1 MSKLNRENKAGYKT
15 FHSFPFQ
22 CDAMENKIY
31 KVAQLS
37 NSIRR
42 LIDEVKDLSNDLI
55 LLNDRLQATIGIME
69 EKEGI
74 LILTDE
80 EGNQMIALLDLDQEI
95 IVDGDEDWVDLELNE
110 IVETWENFNE
120 VFGDELTE
128 TAKTLMTDTKAM
140 SEEIKENVSLMNRIQ
155 EDMFE
160 LVQILRDDF
169 GQDTEGI
176 TARLESLNESND
188 AATECVEDLESIQSI
203 FPQFTDFNS
212 MLEDI
217 LGDIETPFEE
227 SRPFPDA
234 WI

>member
-1 MSKLNRENKAGYKT
+1 
-15 FHSFPFQ
+15 
-22 CDAMENKIY
+22 MENKIN

-42 LIDEVKDLSNDLI
+42 LIDQVKDLSIDII
-55 LLNDRLQATIGIME
+55 LLNSRLQAIIGTME

-80 EGNQMIALLDLDQEI
+80 EGNQMIAQMDLDQEI
-95 IVDGDEDWVDLELNE
+95 IVDTDEDWVDLELNE

-128 TAKTLMTDTKAM
+128 SAKTLMTDIKAM
-140 SEEIKENVSLMNRIQ
+140 SKEIKGNVSLMDRIQ
-155 EDMFE
+155 EDIFE
-160 LVQILRDDF
+160 LIQILRNDF
-169 GQDTEGI
+169 GQDTEGM
-176 TARLESLNESND
+176 TVRLESLNESND
-188 AATECVEDLESIQSI
+188 SATKCLEDLESIQSI
-203 FPQFTDFNS
+203 FPQLTDFDS
-212 MLEDI
+212 MLDEVFNDN
-217 LGDIETPFEE
+217 ETPFEE